1 MKQKYILVFFVSFI
15 LIITLISF
23 FVLSNEKSKNTNNLQ
38 HDKINSKIF
47 YLDETILNISNN
59 VIYLNEVDNTV
70 QNNEIDW
77 NNIEKDVLNLY
88 SNWDDIILE
97 LNNSNINNTSL
108 LNFGKILDNLL
119 ISVSAKNKVLASSNI
134 ADLYELLITYSYN
147 TNEKHNRNKILFI
160 KININA

>member
-59 VIYLNEVDNTV
+59 INNIYLNVFVVLFAVLFAIYIN
-70 QNNEIDW
+70 
-77 NNIEKDVLNLY
+77 KD
-88 SNWDDIILE
+88 SFDIIFKL
-97 LNNSNINNTSL
+97 
-108 LNFGKILDNLL
+108 F
-119 ISVSAKNKVLASSNI
+119 AKKLKRS
-134 ADLYELLITYSYN
+134 
-147 TNEKHNRNKILFI
+147 
-160 KININA
+160 

>member
-38 HDKINSKIF
+38 QDKINSKIF

-59 VIYLNEVDNTV
+59 INNIYLNEVDNTV
-70 QNNEIDW
+70 QNNEINW

-97 LNNSNINNTSL
+97 LSNSNINNTSL

-119 ISVSAKNKVLASSNI
+119 ISI
-134 ADLYELLITYSYN
+134 YLL
-147 TNEKHNRNKILFI
+147 K
-160 KININA
+160 